1 MGSLCWLVVVPR
13 KLSGLSLSFGPW
25 ILVSAFGFVE
35 SVFSLGLPVLAC
47 ILLLDVGPLILML
60 V

>member
-1 MGSLCWLVVVPR
+1 MGSLCWLVGVPQ
-13 KLSGLSLSFGPW
+13 KLHELSMSFGPW

-35 SVFSLGLPVLAC
+35 SVFSLGLPLLSC